1 MSTPSLIS
9 TAKKQP
15 HSDLTSLSL
24 PEGSI
29 SDLEKSKEI
38 GSSSNDDC
46 EVEDDTVEYP
56 QGVKLLVI
64 ALALILSI
72 FLASLDMV
80 EFSSKPCILKLT
92 SRVDNCRHSDTKNQR
107 RIPRPG

>member
-1 MSTPSLIS
+1 MGIMSTPSLTS
-9 TAKKQP
+9 TAKAKNQSP
-15 HSDLTSLSL
+15 SDSTSLSL
-24 PEGSI
+24 PEVSI

-38 GSSSNDDC
+38 GSSNNDGC
-46 EVEDDTVEYP
+46 EVEDDAVEYS

-80 EFSSKPCILKLT
+80 QLPTRPHILKLT
-92 SRVDNCRHSDTKNQR
+92 SLKSLGTARHFS
-107 RIPRPG
+107 